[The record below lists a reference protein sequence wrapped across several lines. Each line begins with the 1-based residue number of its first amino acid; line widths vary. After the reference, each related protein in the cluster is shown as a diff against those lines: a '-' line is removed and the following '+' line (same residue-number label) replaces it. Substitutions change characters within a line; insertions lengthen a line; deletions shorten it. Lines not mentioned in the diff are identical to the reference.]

1 MDTPLFQP
9 IPGMADLAAPEVFL
23 WQHLEEQARRILP
36 LYGFS
41 EIRTPALEY
50 TPVFT
55 RALGETT
62 DVVQKEMYTFADRG
76 GRSLTL
82 RPEGTAGVIR
92 YAAGQGAAADGAR
105 LYYVGPM
112 FRCERP
118 QAGRKRQFHQ
128 LGVEAFG
135 EPNPAADVEVIALQQ
150 QLFQSWG
157 LRDFTIDVNTR
168 GLPED
173 RPAVAQGLA
182 DAVRPHLGALCEDCR
197 RRFDTNILR
206 LLDCKQETC
215 QHVVGALPDMTT
227 FMSPPSRAYLDEVVR
242 LLQQLNLPARVNP
255 RLVRGLDYYIH
266 TVWEIRHPALG
277 AQDALAGGGRYRI
290 TLGEKHFDGVGFAA
304 GLERTVMAVRHDQP
318 DRLAAVQPAAPV
330 WLVALGAAAR
340 DANLQFAQELRQR
353 NCACGLDL
361 GDRSMKAQMRA
372 ANRAG
377 AAWAVIR
384 GDRELAAGTAALKNL
399 KDGQQ
404 TELKLEDVVAKL
416 LTAQNGAPMAP
427 APG

>member
-1 MDTPLFQP
+1 MFQP
-9 IPGMADLAAPEVFL
+9 IPGMADLAAPEVLL
-23 WQHLEEQARRILP
+23 WQRLEEQARRIMP
-36 LYGFS
+36 LYGFT

-62 DVVQKEMYTFADRG
+62 DVVQKEMYTLADRG

-128 LGVEAFG
+128 LGVEALG

-150 QLFQSWG
+150 HLFQSWG

-168 GLPED
+168 GLPDD

-182 DAVRPHLGALCEDCR
+182 AAVRPQLDALCADCR

-206 LLDCKQETC
+206 LLDCKQESC
-215 QHVVGALPDMTT
+215 RQVIAALPDMAT
-227 FMSPPSRAYLDEVVR
+227 FMSAPARAYLDEVVR
-242 LLQQLNLPARVNP
+242 LLAQLHLPARVNP

-277 AQDALAGGGRYRI
+277 AQDALSGGGRYRI
-290 TLGEKHFDGVGFAA
+290 TQGEKNFDGVGFAA
-304 GLERTVMAVRHDQP
+304 GLERAVMAVQHDQP
-318 DRLAAVQPAAPV
+318 GWLAAIQPDAPV
-330 WLVALGAAAR
+330 SLVALGAAAR
-340 DANLQFAQELRQR
+340 DANLQLAQELRQR
-353 NCACGLDL
+353 GCACGLDL
-361 GDRSMKAQMRA
+361 GDRSLKAQMRA

-377 AAWAVIR
+377 SAWAVIR
-384 GDRELAAGTAALKNL
+384 GERELAAGAAALKDL
-399 KDGQQ
+399 RDGQQ

-416 LTAQNGAPMAP
+416 IAATGPTRVAP

>member
-9 IPGMADLAAPEVFL
+9 IPGMVDLTAPEVLL
-23 WQHLEEQARRILP
+23 WQHLEEQARQLLP

-55 RALGETT
+55 RSLGETT

-92 YAAGQGAAADGAR
+92 YAAGQGAAAEGAR
-105 LYYVGPM
+105 LYYLGPM

-128 LGVEAFG
+128 LGVESFG

-150 QLFQSWG
+150 HLFQSWG
-157 LRDFTIDVNTR
+157 LHAFTIDINTR

-173 RPAVAQGLA
+173 RPAVTAGLA
-182 DAVRPHLGALCEDCR
+182 AAARPHLDALCADCR
-197 RRFDTNILR
+197 RRFDTNIFR
-206 LLDCKQETC
+206 LLDCKQAAC
-215 QHVVGALPDMTT
+215 RQVVDTLPDPAS
-227 FMSPPSRAYLDEVVR
+227 FMSAPSRAYLAEVVR
-242 LLQQLNLPARVNP
+242 LLQGLNLPVRVNP

-277 AQDALAGGGRYRI
+277 AQDALSGGGRYRV
-290 TLGEKHFDGVGFAA
+290 TLDTKPFDGVGFAA
-304 GLERTVMAVRHDQP
+304 GLERAVMAVQHDQP
-318 DRLAAVQPAAPV
+318 DRLAALQPPRPV
-330 WLVALGAAAR
+330 WLVALGPAAR
-340 DANLQFAQELRQR
+340 EANLRLAQELRQGG
-353 NCACGLDL
+353 CACGMDL
-361 GDRSMKAQMRA
+361 GDRSLKAQLRA
-372 ANRAG
+372 ANRVG
-377 AAWAVIR
+377 AAWAVLR
-384 GDRELAAGTAALKNL
+384 GDRELAAGTATLKNL
-399 KDGQQ
+399 QDGTQV
-404 TELKLEDVVAKL
+404 ELPLADVVTKL
-416 LTAQNGAPMAP
+416 NAVKGRGTTS
-427 APG
+427 